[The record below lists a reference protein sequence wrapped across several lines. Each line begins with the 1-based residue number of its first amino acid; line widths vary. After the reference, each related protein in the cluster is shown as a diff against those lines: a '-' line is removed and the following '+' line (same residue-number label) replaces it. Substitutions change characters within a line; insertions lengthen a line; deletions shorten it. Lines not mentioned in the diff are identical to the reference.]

1 MFSSTFVHPKLKQLV
16 EELIVSATLTP
27 DHIHEI
33 LSENPVVYEDA
44 VQYLLFSEST
54 YARNLVFDG
63 QQFQTDALCWRP
75 QHMSSNPAHSQSDCG
90 VWVLTGVATETNDEP
105 CEAGPDGV
113 QQQKLCVAE
122 VVSAPDSFVHI
133 IENAEDSDL
142 ITLRVSTEFS
152 TQPINPSYLTSPKNW
167 PTPTGTTQATRPATD
182 TDRQLVQACANQ
194 VNVLNQ
200 NFRKQVR
207 ANTGTIAERLTA
219 ILCSGTLNF
228 NGGRVRAAV
237 GPRIE
242 AACAAAEP
250 VRIVMPAFCRI
261 GNTAKLMYSLRPTA
275 AEAVSLGHLG
285 HIARS
290 LSTLYSPGVQFVLL
304 TDARLYGPRLL
315 NPVPT
320 VAAYN
325 KSLHEICS
333 KVAPDGEVELI
344 EYDELLGDYASEFEH
359 AYQRGI
365 ERVAAKDPAMFA
377 ELSCEELYESVRA
390 SLNTSTLGMTYD
402 DLFECFS
409 HQRNPNNRFY
419 KLLADQTEE
428 SIKMKFAMRF
438 ACHELEGRVLTKQFG
453 PNYIRATIH
462 LSRSSPVLGLR
473 IYPDYKRS
481 SDQLPYHGVP
491 LLYREGARIKM
502 LVAPETRFWQDGTLE
517 RVTHQNGE
525 TYFYQSRVAQ

>member
-1 MFSSTFVHPKLKQLV
+1 MFVHPKWKQLV

-27 DHIHEI
+27 DRVHEI
-33 LSENPVVYEDA
+33 SSENPVVYEDA
-44 VQYLLFSEST
+44 AQHFLFSEST

-63 QQFQTDALCWRP
+63 YQLQTDVLCWRH
-75 QHMSSNPAHSQSDCG
+75 QHLSSNHTHSQSDCG
-90 VWVLTGVATETNDEP
+90 FRGQASVASEAIYGP
-105 CEAGPDGV
+105 GEAGPVAV
-113 QQQKLCVAE
+113 QQEKLRAGD
-122 VVSAPDSFVHI
+122 VVSAPASFVHK
-133 IENAEDSDL
+133 IENAEVSDL
-142 ITLRVSTEFS
+142 ITPSVSAEFS

-167 PTPTGTTQATRPATD
+167 PDPSGTTQATRPATD
-182 TDRQLVQACANQ
+182 IDRLLVQACANQ
-194 VNVLNQ
+194 VNVLDP

-207 ANTGTIAERLTA
+207 ANTGTFAERLTA

-237 GPRIE
+237 GPRIA
-242 AACAAAEP
+242 AACSAAEP
-250 VRIVMPAFCRI
+250 LRIVMPAFCRI

-275 AEAVSLGHLG
+275 AEEVSLGHLS

-304 TDARLYGPRLL
+304 SDARLYGPRLL

-320 VAAYN
+320 VSAYN
-325 KSLHEICS
+325 KALHEICS
-333 KVAPDGEVELI
+333 NVAPDGEVELI
-344 EYDELLGDYASEFEH
+344 EYDELLGAYASEFEN

-365 ERVAAKDPAMFA
+365 ERVAARDPAMFA
-377 ELSCEELYESVRA
+377 ELSREELYESVRA

-409 HQRNPNNRFY
+409 HQRNPDNRFY

-428 SIKMKFAMRF
+428 SVKMKMAMRF
-438 ACHELEGRVLTKQFG
+438 ACHELEGRVLTNQFG
-453 PNYIRATIH
+453 PHYIRATIH
-462 LSRSSPVLGLR
+462 VSRSSPVLGLR

-491 LLYREGARIKM
+491 LLYREGERIKM
-502 LVAPETRFWQDGTLE
+502 LVAPETRFWRDGSLE

>member
-1 MFSSTFVHPKLKQLV
+1 MNGSHRHKP
-16 EELIVSATLTP
+16 TP
-27 DHIHEI
+27 
-33 LSENPVVYEDA
+33 L
-44 VQYLLFSEST
+44 
-54 YARNLVFDG
+54 NLG
-63 QQFQTDALCWRP
+63 RYSALCVRTREVKALYVVRNWAHFRHSARQRCQKHRDIGELYQTIHPLRKPKRSWTFEIPWAFWKAFFFEGGKSSERGRGILPRSVRRP
-75 QHMSSNPAHSQSDCG
+75 DTPSGPFLMSA
-90 VWVLTGVATETNDEP
+90 
-105 CEAGPDGV
+105 
-113 QQQKLCVAE
+113 
-122 VVSAPDSFVHI
+122 
-133 IENAEDSDL
+133 
-142 ITLRVSTEFS
+142 EFS

-167 PTPTGTTQATRPATD
+167 PTPTGTPQATRPATVQD
-182 TDRQLVQACANQ
+182 CQLVQACAHQ
-194 VNVLNQ
+194 LNVLDQ

-207 ANTGTIAERLTA
+207 ANAGTIAERLNA

-290 LSTLYSPGVQFVLL
+290 LSTLYSPGVQFVML

-333 KVAPDGEVELI
+333 NVAPSGEVKLI
-344 EYDELLGDYASEFEH
+344 EYDNLLGDYASEFEH
-359 AYQRGI
+359 ACQRGMQ
-365 ERVAAKDPAMFA
+365 RVAAEDPEMFA
-377 ELSCEELYESVRA
+377 ELSREDLYESVRA
-390 SLNTSTLGMTYD
+390 SLNTSTLGMTYH

-409 HQRNPNNRFY
+409 YQRNPKNRFY
-419 KLLADQTEE
+419 KLLAEQTEE
-428 SIKMKFAMRF
+428 SIRTKMAMRF
-438 ACHELEGRVLTKQFG
+438 ACHELEGCVLTNQFG

-462 LSRSSPVLGLR
+462 VSRSTPVLGLR

-491 LLYREGARIKM
+491 LIYREGERIKM
-502 LVAPETRFWQDGTLE
+502 LVAPETRFWRDGTLE

-525 TYFYQSRVAQ
+525 TYFYQSRIAQ